1 MKTEVSRRIMELAGK
16 RAEGPA
22 EGAPQDRESTALT
35 GFAEAASPDPAEGAP
50 LIDVSMER
58 VCSIPRTWDGRRW
71 NMQGGG
77 SDGSFAYFAMVSA
90 GPSETAESRIYK
102 FRLGSWE
109 LIKVSGPLFMNH
121 ANDLVCDT
129 KRRRLVISHCD
140 VDPQR
145 VSFVDPDSLEL
156 TGVLDTP
163 QRHFSLA
170 FNADK
175 GLYVAGKSLSYDLV
189 LLDESFSPLKELPG
203 VPGFVKQ
210 GLECDDDLIYF
221 FRTGPDLNWIF
232 TFDWEGRLIAKI
244 RVPMVG
250 ESENLFTWG
259 GSFVGAF
266 NGTDGT
272 ADIYVMTP
280 RPAQ

>member
-1 MKTEVSRRIMELAGK
+1 MKTEVSRVVKEL
-16 RAEGPA
+16 
-22 EGAPQDRESTALT
+22 
-35 GFAEAASPDPAEGAP
+35 AEAALRPAGAASAPMEPGKGDPAEAAP
-50 LIDVSMER
+50 VIEVSMEK
-58 VCSIPRTWDGRRW
+58 VCSIPRMRDGRRW

-77 SDGSFAYFAMVSA
+77 SDGSFAYFVMVSS
-90 GPSETAESRIYK
+90 GPSESAESRVYK

-109 LIKVSGPLFMNH
+109 LVKRSGPLFMNH

-140 VDPQR
+140 VEPQR

-156 TGVLDTP
+156 TGSLDTP

-170 FNADK
+170 YDADK
-175 GLYVAGKSLSYDLV
+175 GLYVAGKSLTYDLV
-189 LLDESFSPLKELPG
+189 LLDEEFRPVKELPG

-221 FRTGPDLNWIF
+221 FRTGPDLNWIYVF
-232 TFDWEGRLIAKI
+232 GWDGALLARIK
-244 RVPMVG
+244 VPMVG

-266 NGTDGT
+266 NGTEGT
-272 ADIYVMTP
+272 ADVYVMTP
-280 RPAQ
+280 RSAR